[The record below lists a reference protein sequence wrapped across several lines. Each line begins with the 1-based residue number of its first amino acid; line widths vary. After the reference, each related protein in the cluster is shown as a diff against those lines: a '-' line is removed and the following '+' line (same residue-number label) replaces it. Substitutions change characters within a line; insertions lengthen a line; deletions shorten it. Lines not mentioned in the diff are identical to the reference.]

1 MSASSAPQLILASA
15 SPRRR
20 QLLWQL
26 GVPHQ
31 AVAADI
37 DERRL
42 PGEVAV
48 QCVQRLARQKAERV
62 RASAD
67 GAAGLPVLGADT
79 EVLLD
84 DELLGKPADREHA
97 LQMLAQLSGRTHRV
111 VTAVTLIGAQGALAQ
126 LCESEVRFRD
136 LSADECARYWE
147 SGEPRGK
154 AGGYA
159 IQGFG
164 AAFIAELRGSYSSV
178 MGLPLFEVA
187 HLLRQAGLPIWQP
200 GAA

>member
-1 MSASSAPQLILASA
+1 MNSSPAVLILASA

-20 QLLWQL
+20 ELLWQL

-31 AVAADI
+31 AMAADL

-42 PGEVAV
+42 PRETAV
-48 QCVQRLARQKAERV
+48 ECVQRLARQKAEHV
-62 RASAD
+62 WASA
-67 GAAGLPVLGADT
+67 GRAAGLAVLGADT

-84 DELLGKPADREHA
+84 DELLGKPADREHGLRM
-97 LQMLAQLSGRTHRV
+97 LQQLSGRTHRV
-111 VTAVTLIGAQGALAQ
+111 VTAVTLVSADGLRSQ
-126 LCESEVRFRD
+126 LCESSVRFRE
-136 LSADECARYWE
+136 LSADECARYWD

-164 AAFIAELRGSYSSV
+164 AAFIAELSGSYSSV

-187 HLLRQAGLPIWQP
+187 NLLRQAGLPIWQRS
-200 GAA
+200 AA